1 MCVCVCKRE
10 RERERDL
17 GASASERVNTPKFF
31 AITIKTLHNS
41 SRSLHENKRTKDVR
55 METTTDATTNATTST
70 TTDTKNALL
79 SKLIAQSRAE
89 LDDIEAHITA
99 SSPTASMPS
108 FSILKR
114 LVRELE
120 HDEEEKDKEEE
131 GTEEKTFKPPKGA
144 IRIPGMEAGGALGKE
159 FLQNLKLKNAKK
171 TGEEEEHG
179 EGDEATQKPA
189 VAAKPAWM
197 IELAAKK
204 AAARAKEAEEA

>member
-1 MCVCVCKRE
+1 
-10 RERERDL
+10 
-17 GASASERVNTPKFF
+17 
-31 AITIKTLHNS
+31 
-41 SRSLHENKRTKDVR
+41 

-70 TTDTKNALL
+70 TTDTQNALL

-159 FLQNLKLKNAKK
+159 FLQNLKLKNSKK

>member
-1 MCVCVCKRE
+1 
-10 RERERDL
+10 
-17 GASASERVNTPKFF
+17 
-31 AITIKTLHNS
+31 
-41 SRSLHENKRTKDVR
+41 

-179 EGDEATQKPA
+179 DEATQKPA

>member
-1 MCVCVCKRE
+1 
-10 RERERDL
+10 
-17 GASASERVNTPKFF
+17 
-31 AITIKTLHNS
+31 
-41 SRSLHENKRTKDVR
+41 
-55 METTTDATTNATTST
+55 METTTDATTNATST
-70 TTDTKNALL
+70 TTDTQNALL

>member
-1 MCVCVCKRE
+1 
-10 RERERDL
+10 
-17 GASASERVNTPKFF
+17 
-31 AITIKTLHNS
+31 
-41 SRSLHENKRTKDVR
+41 
-55 METTTDATTNATTST
+55 METTTDTTTNATTST

-108 FSILKR
+108 FSTLKR

-120 HDEEEKDKEEE
+120 HDEEEKEIEE
-131 GTEEKTFKPPKGA
+131 GIEEKTFKPPKGA
-144 IRIPGMEAGGALGKE
+144 IRIPGMEAGGAVGKE

>member
-1 MCVCVCKRE
+1 M
-10 RERERDL
+10 
-17 GASASERVNTPKFF
+17 NTPKFF

-171 TGEEEEHG
+171 TGEE
-179 EGDEATQKPA
+179 GDEATQKPA